1 MISKD
6 KGDKFE
12 ELKYS
17 CERFSNNNQPELT
30 DQEINDHLFVRDA
43 STRTF

>member
-6 KGDKFE
+6 KGDKLVRIYFFIYDKFE

-17 CERFSNNNQPELT
+17 GSYQAFNNRFNRL
-30 DQEINDHLFVRDA
+30 
-43 STRTF
+43 